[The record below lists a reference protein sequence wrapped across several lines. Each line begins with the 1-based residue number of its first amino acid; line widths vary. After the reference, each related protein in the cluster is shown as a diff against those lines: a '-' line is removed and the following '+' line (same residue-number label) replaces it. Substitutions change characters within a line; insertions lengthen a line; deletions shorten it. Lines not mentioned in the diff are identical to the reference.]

1 MDPTV
6 GRAQYRSYVFS
17 ATIMLMKRFLNRA
30 LRILLINDTLVL
42 IASAMIVP
50 IYAVYVDDIG
60 GDILDAGLA
69 AGIFAVV
76 AGFAVLVT
84 GRIADRSRHKGRI
97 LAAGYLLSA
106 LGFLLY
112 IFVDSIWQLLAV
124 QALVGLAQAIIAP
137 VFDALYTEHIG
148 GKKRASSRW
157 SMWESA
163 YYFAVAIGAA
173 GGALIVKL
181 TSFDVLFIVMAAMCL
196 CSGLVILSRSK
207 RIL

>member
-1 MDPTV
+1 MNPTV
-6 GRAQYRSYVFS
+6 VRVQYGSYVFS

-50 IYAVYVDDIG
+50 IYAVYVDKIG

-69 AGIFAVV
+69 AGIFAIV
-76 AGFAVLVT
+76 AGFAVLIT
-84 GRIADRSRHKGRI
+84 GRIADRSQHKARI
-97 LAAGYLLSA
+97 LATGYLLSS

-112 IFVDSIWQLLAV
+112 MFVGNIWQLLAV

-148 GKKRASSRW
+148 SKKRASSRW

-173 GGALIVKL
+173 GGAAIVKVF
-181 TSFDVLFIVMAAMCL
+181 SFDALFVVMSLMCLWSGLFILAK
-196 CSGLVILSRSK
+196 SK

>member
-1 MDPTV
+1 
-6 GRAQYRSYVFS
+6 
-17 ATIMLMKRFLNRA
+17 MLL
-30 LRILLINDTLVL
+30 NDTLVL

-50 IYAVYVDDIG
+50 IYAVYVDKIG

-69 AGIFAVV
+69 AGIFAIV

-84 GRIADRSRHKGRI
+84 GRISDKSKHKARI
-97 LAAGYLLSA
+97 LASGYLLSA
-106 LGFLLY
+106 VGFLLY
-112 IFVDSIWQLLAV
+112 IFVNSIWQLLAV
-124 QALVGLAQAIIAP
+124 QVLVGLAQAIIAP

-148 GKKRASSRW
+148 SKKRASSRW

-173 GGALIVKL
+173 GGAAIVKL
-181 TSFDVLFIVMAAMCL
+181 FSFDALFLVMAAMCL
-196 CSGLVILSRSK
+196 CSGLFVLSRSK